1 MASLWVNEATQQAIQ
16 VAFSDGGLNVTALP
30 AALRPAA
37 ALGESFN
44 TQVVMHIYPDGVCVC
59 VCHVMKFYHST
70 VDIPWG
76 LVRTFCEEEPQV
88 IDYNVAANPN
98 QSWFLSHGN
107 ERFRF
112 SWK

>member
-1 MASLWVNEATQQAIQ
+1 MLQPCQQPCDQLQLWVKASTRKLSCIFIQ
-16 VAFSDGGLNVTALP
+16 
-30 AALRPAA
+30 
-37 ALGESFN
+37 
-44 TQVVMHIYPDGVCVC
+44 IVCVR
-59 VCHVMKFYHST
+59 HVMKFYHST

-112 SWK
+112 SWE